1 MQLNRPCVVMWPFL
15 VLVTGGSSGG
25 TVSGSMARQHERG
38 FARQKKDAGDG
49 SAMWIV
55 KPSDSS
61 RGRGVYLLREL
72 GELAYDQAS
81 IVQRYIS
88 HPLTV
93 GGYKA
98 DLRL

>member
-1 MQLNRPCVVMWPFL
+1 MNLSGEAAAGRRGAGVASGFNDGAAGPSGA
-15 VLVTGGSSGG
+15 GG
-25 TVSGSMARQHERG
+25 
-38 FARQKKDAGDG
+38 DAGDG

-72 GELAYDQAS
+72 EELAYDRPS
-81 IVQRYIS
+81 IVQRYVPD
-88 HPLTV
+88 PLTV